1 MLNVNAV
8 ARRAGALALATAL
21 LSGTLGPAA
30 PVEAHEPLSDR
41 RVQIEIDAGE
51 ETPPDS
57 PPQASL
63 PDLEAVELKV
73 LNAPGS
79 TDKLYCVLIRNVGSK
94 DAGPFVTMFSID
106 GIGAPE
112 RRAEAGHLEAGASGE
127 LCAQFG
133 LPGYGEF
140 LIGAHVDAYGAV
152 HESDPNNNYASRRV
166 SRSLSDDVT
175 APPRAGNAPVNDP
188 APPPPVQQ
196 DPGAKQAQPT
206 RQAQPDLTI
215 GAIEIKG
222 RVPDGNDDCKDGRN
236 AATVV
241 VKNGGAAKAD
251 GFVVRLSAD
260 GASVDVSVPGLD
272 AGQEREVRFED
283 VRLKQGK
290 RTLTALADAKGAVAE
305 TNEDNNDRKVTA
317 QCTDD

>member
-1 MLNVNAV
+1 M
-8 ARRAGALALATAL
+8 
-21 LSGTLGPAA
+21 
-30 PVEAHEPLSDR
+30 SDR
-41 RVQIEIDAGE
+41 RVQIETDAGE

-57 PPQASL
+57 PPQAAL

-79 TDKLYCVLIRNVGSK
+79 TDKLYCVLIRNIGSE
-94 DAGPFVTMFSID
+94 DAGPFITMFSID

-112 RRAEAGHLEAGASGE
+112 RRAEAGHLKAGASGE

-152 HESDPNNNYASRRV
+152 HESNPNNNYASQRV
-166 SRSLSDDVT
+166 SRSLPDDVT
-175 APPRAGNAPVNDP
+175 APQTAGNAPVNDP
-188 APPPPVQQ
+188 APPPVQQ
-196 DPGAKQAQPT
+196 KPDAKRAEPT
-206 RQAQPDLTI
+206 RQARPDLTV
-215 GAIEIKG
+215 GAIEING
-222 RVPDGNDDCKDGRN
+222 RVPDGSDDCKGGRN
-236 AATVV
+236 VATVV

-260 GASVDVSVPGLD
+260 GVSVEASVPGLD

-283 VRLKQGK
+283 VRLKKGR

-305 TNEDNNDRKVTA
+305 ANEDDNDRKVTA
-317 QCTDD
+317 QCTDDD